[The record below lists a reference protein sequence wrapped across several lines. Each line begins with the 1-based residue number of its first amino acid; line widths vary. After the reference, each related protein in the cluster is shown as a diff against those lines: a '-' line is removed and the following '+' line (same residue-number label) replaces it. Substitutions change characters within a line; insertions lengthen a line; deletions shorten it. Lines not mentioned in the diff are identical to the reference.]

1 MEKWMM
7 RAVAGLALLV
17 GLAGCAKEPD
27 EQALR
32 DTVSA
37 LQSAVEERDA
47 DAVEELLADDFIG
60 SGGLDRAGARRL
72 AGLMF
77 LRHRDIGTTL
87 GPLEVEMQGARA
99 SVRFTAVVT
108 GGGPRALPDAARIYR
123 VETGWRSDDGEWRL
137 NSADWELG
145 D

>member
-1 MEKWMM
+1 MV
-7 RAVAGLALLV
+7 RAVVALALWV

-37 LQSAVEERDA
+37 LQAAVERRDA
-47 DAVEELLADDFIG
+47 DAVEDLLADDFIG
-60 SGGLDRAGARRL
+60 SGGLDRDGARRL
-72 AGLMF
+72 AGLVF
-77 LRHRDIGTTL
+77 LRHREIGTTL
-87 GPLEVEMQGARA
+87 GPLEVEMHGARA

-123 VETGWRSDDGEWRL
+123 METGWRIDDGEWRL
-137 NSADWELG
+137 TSADCERG